1 MLHNEKARL
10 TARLTTAC
18 YLALL
23 LTLIVTT
30 FVPAPVAGVSVTL
43 VLTVKLVPLLAF
55 LLPVYR
61 GHNRGYIWMTFVV
74 LIYFTQA
81 VVSAWLSQ
89 GAPGPVLLT
98 LLCVLL
104 VICAM
109 IHLKVNR
116 PVPA

>member
-1 MLHNEKARL
+1 MLHNEKARA
-10 TARLTTAC
+10 TARLTTVC

-30 FVPAPVAGVSVTL
+30 FVPAPVAGVSVAL
-43 VLTVKLVPLLAF
+43 MLSVKLVPLLAF
-55 LLPVYR
+55 LIPVYR
-61 GHNRGYIWMTFVV
+61 GHNRGYIWMSFVV

-89 GAPGPVLLT
+89 GAPGPVVLTILCMLLF
-98 LLCVLL
+98 VS
-104 VICAM
+104 AM

-116 PVPA
+116 PVSA